1 MCGEHAFE
9 CSTSRV
15 DFFSTNHTCATL
27 PKAIDP
33 LKRKNKRGKHRPG
46 LPVTINPLFGLGT
59 ICHNNHTLDMDI
71 HSVLTIIG
79 SVSPSLAAY
88 HHVKFQQADHRPLF
102 RCSRCGHQLLPGT
115 SRTRIRRSS
124 PTPKFK
130 RKHKGQR
137 SDPIVRSIEQ
147 TCATCGHVNNTPLHP
162 INHPHSDNVTTP
174 SPLVVTEGPRTHRTD
189 PCLPPDRTPVPSH
202 HHPPRH
208 SSPPSASPQPQL
220 QARPKKSRPKH
231 KAGLQEMLARNNDR
245 QREAANRSSS
255 GLATFLHTL

>member
-1 MCGEHAFE
+1 
-9 CSTSRV
+9 
-15 DFFSTNHTCATL
+15 
-27 PKAIDP
+27 
-33 LKRKNKRGKHRPG
+33 
-46 LPVTINPLFGLGT
+46 
-59 ICHNNHTLDMDI
+59 MDI
-71 HSVLTIIG
+71 HSVLAIIG
-79 SVSPSLAAY
+79 PVSPSLAAH
-88 HHVKFQQADHRPLF
+88 HHVKFKQADHRPLF

-115 SRTRIRRSS
+115 SHTRIRRSS

-162 INHPHSDNVTTP
+162 ISHPHSDNVTTP
-174 SPLVVTEGPRTHRTD
+174 SPLVVTEGPHTHRTD

-220 QARPKKSRPKH
+220 QLQARPKKSRPKH

-245 QREAANRSSS
+245 QREAVNRSSP
-255 GLATFLHTL
+255 GLANFLHTL